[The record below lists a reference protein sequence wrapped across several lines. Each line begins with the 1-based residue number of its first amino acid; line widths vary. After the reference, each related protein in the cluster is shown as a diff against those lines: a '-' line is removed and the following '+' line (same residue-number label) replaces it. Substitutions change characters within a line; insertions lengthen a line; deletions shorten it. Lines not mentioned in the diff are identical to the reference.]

1 MKMKFIGPCVM
12 AASVFMANPGIAGGV
27 NSDDAEQIVND
38 ATKGDFALS
47 IWAGMH
53 SWETVDLNDDG
64 NLDFVGLVQKSKQK
78 ETNPTHILVVH
89 GKSKEAKFKEFLTKN
104 VIELDQGI
112 PADSPE
118 SFVVETDKKILKR
131 AQCSSNVAIK
141 MVEEA
146 STAFFLCYEKGMYQF
161 TRDPNDTP

>member
-1 MKMKFIGPCVM
+1 MRMKFIGPFAM
-12 AASVFMANPGIAGGV
+12 AASVFVTSPSIAGSV
-27 NSDDAEQIVND
+27 NSDDAEQIVKD
-38 ATKGDFALS
+38 ATKGEFSLS

-64 NLDFVGLVQKSKQK
+64 NPDFVGLVQKAKQK
-78 ETNPTHILVVH
+78 ETHPTHILVVH
-89 GKSKEAKFKEFLTKN
+89 GKSKESKFNDFLTTN
-104 VIELDQGI
+104 IIELDQGI

-118 SFVVETDKKILKR
+118 SFVVESDKKILKR
-131 AQCSSNVAIK
+131 SQCTNKVAIK

-146 STAFFLCYEKGMYQF
+146 STAFFLCYQKGRYEF